1 MPAVSATFTVF
12 AANSPCNGT
21 NRLYCFGINNNFQ
34 VTVKP
39 VVGRIAFVTKV
50 PWIPSGGLAGADA
63 LCQQE
68 ANEASL
74 SGTFKALL
82 AYIDT
87 GIGRSAS
94 SRFDSSPGSL
104 PWVRPDGVAI
114 APTAADL
121 FSADFLDT
129 AINQTAD
136 GQYVGNYGVWG
147 GAQYPNEA
155 GTLGA
160 TCNNW
165 ASSSNTNNGRSGGA
179 VYTYQLYS
187 FGLFSTPCD
196 ATNIILRCLQD

>member
-1 MPAVSATFTVF
+1 VF
-12 AANSPCNGT
+12 AGNSPCNGT

-39 VVGRIAFVTKV
+39 VVGRIAFVTKD
-50 PWIPSGGLAGADA
+50 PWIPSGGLLKADE
-63 LCQQE
+63 LCQS
-68 ANEASL
+68 EASDAGL
-74 SGTFKALL
+74 SGAFKALL
-82 AYIDT
+82 ADV
-87 GIGRSAS
+87 GHSAA
-94 SRFDSSPGSL
+94 SRFDASPGSL

-155 GTLGA
+155 GTQET

-165 ASSSNTNNGRSGGA
+165 ASSSNTNNGRYGVAG
-179 VYTYQLYS
+179 YTYQLYS
-187 FGLFSTPCD
+187 FGLFSSTCD
-196 ATNIILRCLQD
+196 ATNILRCLQY